1 MAKEN
6 HQKNSEDLLDKN
18 GDDIR
23 IYESDRSDETSEN
36 HDRLS
41 NYFSKQNDE
50 PEDTQTR
57 SNIQMNHSRG
67 EAKSGESSSSPQN
80 QERFSSEEAKSV
92 GRTPQNKQSS
102 EEQSNQETTS
112 NRVTKQS
119 VEERQ
124 QEEPLSSGR
133 ASEEIDLTSPQNDNT
148 GIQNNPEQ
156 QPETLQARSTPQS
169 KASNPQSNDEREAVV
184 KEVTEEA
191 EEKTAAEEAAAKEA
205 EEKAVA
211 EETAAKE
218 AEEKAAAEEAAAKE
232 AEEKAA
238 AEEAAAKEA
247 AEAEAGFGLTD
258 VEDAAFSGSWGQ
270 IDEGLDGWYSDND
283 GGKIE
288 VGKETTYGGSD
299 SSNVII
305 ELEADSGDQSNLYKD
320 FDTSP
325 GQVIE
330 ISFDHSARGGRGGE
344 DSAVEVYWDGE
355 LIDTIVP
362 GDSFGWEN
370 HSYEVTADGDSAR
383 LEFQATDSNSLGTLL
398 DNIKVDIIDEL
409 NAIDGSSGNNTLNG
423 SEEADYI
430 TGNAGHDTINGN
442 GGDDVIVGGTG
453 NDNLRGGGG
462 DDRFEI
468 SQGDGFDD
476 FDGGE
481 GTDTI
486 VATEDN
492 VTIGINTHFNPA
504 DSVEEI
510 SADGNSGVTIAG
522 DGSNNNMDFSETTL
536 TDIEHI
542 DGGSGHDTI
551 TGSAGDDVIIGGTG
565 NDNLRGGDGDDHLV
579 FLANQGTD
587 TVDGGEGWSDS
598 IQLQGFSGLDQ
609 QDGWTLNLD
618 EGHVI
623 ESSDIDAGVML
634 LSEDSAGSI
643 EFEDGGSITFENV
656 EQITW

>member
-102 EEQSNQETTS
+102 EE
-112 NRVTKQS
+112 
-119 VEERQ
+119 
-124 QEEPLSSGR
+124 PLSSGR

-184 KEVTEEA
+184 KEVTEDA
-191 EEKTAAEEAAAKEA
+191 EEKT
-205 EEKAVA
+205 
-211 EETAAKE
+211 
-218 AEEKAAAEEAAAKE
+218 
-232 AEEKAA
+232 A

-270 IDEGLDGWYSDND
+270 IDEGLDGWYTDND

-579 FLANQGTD
+579 FLANQGND